1 MAARKAAKKT
11 RQAKRVSVPRKAAKA
26 RVTRSRVANRTV
38 IKGKRVVVLVK
49 PKMFRAPNGT
59 GYNLDIAGQAKS
71 VVQGGNKG
79 WKVGGKFFATGRG
92 VKKLTSGNRYLDL
105 ATGYVYT
112 RRAQN
117 AGRARNISQGF
128 FDANGVFH
136 PIRASVDYD
145 GGTAGETGGKARRTR
160 SKKKRAS
167 VVKAARTARERA
179 ATRSRKATTTRLA
192 TRSLQRSV
200 PLKRTRKRN
209 PNVSPEAR
217 AGFESFNGRESKRA
231 LTLNFPDGTPQG
243 CYVLGK
249 LKLLKLEGGGKVK
262 PLQPSVYLCADQK
275 QKLHIGTTGERLADC
290 AKGTIGVLTQIEYEQ
305 RKPHLGYP
313 KQTIFFHKT
322 GEETGEKPTLYSDGK
337 GGLLIRGG
345 NYSITPEGLRN

>member
-1 MAARKAAKKT
+1 MAAKKAAKKNRVT
-11 RQAKRVSVPRKAAKA
+11 RKPAKKARNRTIIKAKRVIVKAINPPKTKRYRA
-26 RVTRSRVANRTV
+26 AN
-38 IKGKRVVVLVK
+38 GQ
-49 PKMFRAPNGT
+49 N
-59 GYNLDIAGQAKS
+59 YNLDIAGQARTAERN
-71 VVQGGNKG
+71 GNKG
-79 WKVGGKFFATGRG
+79 WIVGGKFFATGRG
-92 VKKLTSGNRYLDL
+92 IKKLTSGNRFLDL

-117 AGRARNISQGF
+117 PKRKTRNVAQGF
-128 FDANGVFH
+128 YDGNGVFH

-145 GGTAGETGGKARRTR
+145 GGTAGEAGGKAKRTR

-179 ATRSRKATTTRLA
+179 AKKQAARTRTRLA

-209 PNVSPEAR
+209 PNVTPKAR
-217 AGFESFNGRESKRA
+217 AGFEAFNGRPSKQG
-231 LTLNFPDGTPQG
+231 LTLTFPDGTPGG

-249 LKLLKLEGGGKVK
+249 LVLLKLAGGG
-262 PLQPSVYLCADQK
+262 SVTPVDGLTYLCADGK
-275 QKLHIGTTGERLADC
+275 KKLHLGTKGERLTDYP
-290 AKGTIGVLTQIEYEQ
+290 KGVVGTITQIEYEQ

-313 KQTIFFHKT
+313 KQTIFYHKT
-322 GEETGEKPTLYSDGK
+322 GEETGEKPMLYSDGK

-345 NYSITPEGLRN
+345 NYSIKPEGIRN